1 MSGRTTLAVAHL
13 AGMIDNGTLSLAIRA
28 GCRRLNIAKNGA
40 LVSCYITRS
49 MAMVA
54 LLLLGALG
62 QAGAIAVLAR
72 SQTIVTDGLGATS
85 RRLFKRD
92 GKVDGHVTALA
103 SSLAIARGPTGA
115 PAAKERREDIIDAH
129 TAKDVGDVDVTAS
142 HTRTV
147 GRAKTIVVGALLLIG
162 QNGICL
168 VYLFKKLLGIRV
180 I

>member
-13 AGMIDNGTLSLAIRA
+13 AGMIDDGTLSLAIRA

-40 LVSCYITRS
+40 LVCCYITRS

-72 SQTIVTDGLGATS
+72 SQAIVTDGLGATS

-92 GKVDGHVTALA
+92 GRLMAMSRPWRRAWRLRADPPERPPPKKDEKM
-103 SSLAIARGPTGA
+103 SSTPIPPKMSEMST
-115 PAAKERREDIIDAH
+115 
-129 TAKDVGDVDVTAS
+129 
-142 HTRTV
+142 
-147 GRAKTIVVGALLLIG
+147 
-162 QNGICL
+162 
-168 VYLFKKLLGIRV
+168 
-180 I
+180 